1 MSIEGQKELR
11 QLGDAIRTGRNDL
24 DVSQEDFAELSG
36 LHRTY
41 IGQLERGEKNVSF
54 VNVLRISRA
63 LKIKPSALFKEAG
76 L

>member
-1 MSIEGQKELR
+1 MSSEGQKELR
-11 QLGDAIRTGRNDL
+11 QLGDAIRHRRGGL
-24 DVSQEDFAELSG
+24 DVSQEDFAEIAD

-54 VNVLRISRA
+54 INILRVAKA
-63 LKIKPSALFKEAG
+63 LKIKPSALFKDAG

>member
-1 MSIEGQKELR
+1 MSSEGKNELR
-11 QLGDAIRTGRNDL
+11 QLGSALRRKREAL
-24 DVSQEDFAELSG
+24 DVSQEDFAEMAD

-54 VNVLRISRA
+54 VNVLRVANA
-63 LKIKPSALFKEAG
+63 LKIRPSALFKDAG